1 MFIPL
6 EKNQP
11 EKGEKKVEMMN
22 RNLRFMGNILSWLLA
37 SFSVLLVM
45 AAGYA
50 MGGWLGILLI
60 SILWVLL
67 YCSVS

>member
-1 MFIPL
+1 M
-6 EKNQP
+6 
-11 EKGEKKVEMMN
+11 EMMN
-22 RNLRFMGNILSWLLA
+22 LNILSWLLA

-67 YCSVS
+67 YCCVS